1 MYISIGIPFYNAEK
15 FLLNAIKSV
24 FAQTHTKWEL
34 ILIDDGSTDNSLKIA
49 KSINDSRVRVI
60 SDGKNKKLASRLN
73 EIVQLAK
80 YDLIAR
86 MDADDLMS
94 PTRLEKQLKILI
106 ENQKIDLVTTGLFS
120 VTDDLKPIGIRWHQ
134 NTSITFNEVIQ
145 KKGCGVVHAAI
156 LAKKDWFL
164 RNKYNQ
170 SLKIAQDFE
179 LWVRTYYKNDFKI
192 HLLQEPLYYYRE
204 ESSATAKKMLMA
216 YKYDR
221 TVFNNYAG
229 KQKIQLILK
238 SFLKSLIVS
247 ILNKINRMDLILNKR
262 SNTFSDKKLLEKFN
276 SELKIIKNTIIPLK

>member
-94 PTRLEKQLKILI
+94 PTRIEKQIHILK
-106 ENQKIDLVTTGLFS
+106 NNPDIDLVTTGLFS
-120 VTDDLKPIGIRWHQ
+120 VTDDLQPISVRWNNNLTISHKDLLKR
-134 NTSITFNEVIQ
+134 NI
-145 KKGCGVVHAAI
+145 VVHAAI
-156 LAKKDWFL
+156 VARKSWFK
-164 RNKYNQ
+164 RNPYDTK
-170 SLKIAQDFE
+170 LKVAQDYNSW
-179 LWVRTYYKNDFKI
+179 LRASYNNDFK
-192 HLLQEPLYYYRE
+192 LQFIPEALYYYRE
-204 ESSATAKKMLMA
+204 EGNTSIKKMLLAGKYGRKMF
-216 YKYDR
+216 YKYGGSSKYFLILR
-221 TVFNNYAG
+221 SYIKNLIAITIVTLGMNKFLLKRRG
-229 KQKIQLILK
+229 KPITNKKLLNRFQKEIQLI
-238 SFLKSLIVS
+238 
-247 ILNKINRMDLILNKR
+247 
-262 SNTFSDKKLLEKFN
+262 
-276 SELKIIKNTIIPLK
+276 KNTTI